1 MKNITKIIIV
11 RHGQSIGNATK
22 TVLGHT
28 DLDLSELGYK
38 QAEVTANA
46 LKNEKIDIIY
56 SSDLK
61 RAYNT
66 ALSHAKMR
74 NMSVIPSEKLREVYI
89 GDWEGIVIDE
99 IIEKW
104 GREAVEVD
112 WLGNFG
118 TFTFPKGENL
128 YDAGVRFY
136 KEIYRI
142 ANENMGKTILIAAHA
157 AVIRVFWALISDIS
171 RYEICEKVPFATN
184 ASYSICYFENDKITP
199 FAYSIDEHLNEVGIT
214 KVNLI

>member
-1 MKNITKIIIV
+1 MENKTKIILV

-22 TVLGHT
+22 TILGHT

-38 QAEVTANA
+38 QAEVTANE
-46 LKNEKIDIIY
+46 LKNEKIDLIF

-66 ALSHAKMR
+66 ALFHAKMR
-74 NMSVIPSEKLREVYI
+74 DLEVIASKNLREVYL
-89 GDWEGIVIDE
+89 GAWEGQTINN

-104 GREAVEVD
+104 GREAVEND

-118 TFTFPKGENL
+118 TFTFPEGEKIL
-128 YDAGVRFY
+128 AAGRRFY
-136 KEIYRI
+136 DEVYRI
-142 ANENMGKTILIAAHA
+142 SAENQGKTILIASHA
-157 AVIRVFWALISDIS
+157 AVIRAFWSIITNIAPEDIV
-171 RYEICEKVPFATN
+171 EKLPFPTN
-184 ASYSICYFENDKITP
+184 ASYSICYLENDKILP
-199 FAYSIDEHLNEVGIT
+199 FEYSIDEHLSEVGIT